1 MVRKDACLPAPNLNI
16 HGFYHHRGR
25 TGDMLRV
32 SGIWISP
39 AEIEDVL
46 AGIRSISETAA
57 VLGESEIGLA
67 EIVLYIVPAPG
78 ADGSAAVAAAAVRNC
93 PRSATHG
100 DRQGPAQ
107 QASRATAARPA
118 LTPAGGRPA
127 ASPRS
132 ITPHC

>member
-1 MVRKDACLPAPNLNI
+1 
-16 HGFYHHRGR
+16 
-25 TGDMLRV
+25 MLRV

-93 PRSATHG
+93 PRSAAHG

-107 QASRATAARPA
+107 QASRATAARSA
-118 LTPAGGRPA
+118 LTPAVCPYPPVA
-127 ASPRS
+127 AENLDFIDRAIRAAVKYSTRRA
-132 ITPHC
+132 